1 MGTELKDF
9 LSVVRK
15 FKFMTTL
22 VLEFDNIE
30 PLIQSQKQNQLL
42 MKVTLIMYLIQ
53 SIGRLYQ
60 TYKNLLEKSQAGL
73 FIQLSITL
81 LMCQRTIP

>member
-9 LSVVRK
+9 LSEVRR
-15 FKFMTTL
+15 FKFVTTL

-60 TYKNLLEKSQAGL
+60 TYKNLLEKFQAGL
-73 FIQLSITL
+73 LIQLSITL
-81 LMCQRTIP
+81 LMCQSTSP

>member
-9 LSVVRK
+9 LSDVRK
-15 FKFMTTL
+15 FKFVTTL

-60 TYKNLLEKSQAGL
+60 TYKNLLEKSQAG
-73 FIQLSITL
+73 
-81 LMCQRTIP
+81 

>member
-9 LSVVRK
+9 LSDVRK
-15 FKFMTTL
+15 FKFVTTL

-81 LMCQRTIP
+81 LMCQSTIP

>member
-9 LSVVRK
+9 LSEVRR
-15 FKFMTTL
+15 FKFVTTL

-60 TYKNLLEKSQAGL
+60 AYKNILEKFQAGL
-73 FIQLSITL
+73 LIQLSITI
-81 LMCQRTIP
+81 LMCQSTIP

>member
-9 LSVVRK
+9 LSDVRK
-15 FKFMTTL
+15 FKFVTTL

-60 TYKNLLEKSQAGL
+60 TYKNLLGKSQAGL